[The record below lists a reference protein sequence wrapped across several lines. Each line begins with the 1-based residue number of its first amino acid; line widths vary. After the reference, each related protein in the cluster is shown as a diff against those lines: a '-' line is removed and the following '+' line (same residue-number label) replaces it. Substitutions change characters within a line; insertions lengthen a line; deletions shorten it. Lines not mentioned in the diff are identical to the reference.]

1 MTQTKNQAPATLDAF
16 TARVQQG
23 FAEMTPQFQVG
34 AKYLLDFPAEVPV
47 ASMRSIATQAGVQPA
62 TLVRLAQSLGYAGW
76 GELKKVFLASLR
88 SVSGHYAERA
98 SSVVG
103 DQSRS
108 AAQSAA
114 IQAGNVHML
123 ADVNAQN
130 LPEAVRMLTKARNV
144 HVAGFRASFAPAH
157 TFQYLYRLFR
167 PTVMLIRG
175 DAGTLD
181 MDLRGI
187 SKGDVTVIIA
197 FAPYSH
203 EALLVAEAARRAQSR
218 VLAICDSV
226 VAPMALQA
234 DCVLQFSTDT
244 PSFFPSS
251 VAALSLVEILIE
263 QLLAQAGPRAVNSI
277 RQAEGHLQQ
286 DGAYLNPSHTTA
298 EKVNNAR

>member
-1 MTQTKNQAPATLDAF
+1 MTHATNPAPKTLDAF
-16 TARVQQG
+16 TARVQHE
-23 FAEMTPQFQVG
+23 FAGMTPQFQVG
-34 AKYLLDFPAEVPV
+34 ARYLLDFPAEVPV
-47 ASMRSIATQAGVQPA
+47 ASMRTIATQAGVQPA

-76 GELKKVFLASLR
+76 GDLKNVFLASLR
-88 SVSGHYAERA
+88 SASGQYAERA
-98 SSVVG
+98 SSVVCG
-103 DQSRS
+103 RSRS

-114 IQAGNVHML
+114 IQADNVRML
-123 ADVNAQN
+123 ADVNAQS
-130 LPEAVRMLTKARNV
+130 LPKAVRMLSRARTV
-144 HVAGFRASFAPAH
+144 HVAGFRASFAPAY
-157 TFQYLYRLFR
+157 TMQYLYRLFR

-187 SKGDVTVIIA
+187 SKEDVTVIVS

-203 EALLVAEAARRAQSR
+203 ESMQVAEAARRAKSQ

-251 VAALSLVEILIE
+251 VAALSLIEILIE
-263 QLLAQAGPRAVNSI
+263 QLLAQAGPQAVNSI

-286 DGAYLNPSHTTA
+286 DGAYLNPLRTTA
-298 EKVNNAR
+298 EKVNDAY